1 VFLCVLLVKALSCC
15 NVKRIVPTPPEQM
28 PLPFAMPSE
37 PVELFRRVLR
47 RLRIAGDL
55 PSLRVEFRP
64 FAGLRSTICLR
75 KDHLNV
81 CISDVLEDAPRL
93 VLEALAEILLCKVYR
108 RRASRE
114 ARECYLAYVLS
125 PAIRRRIEQA
135 RRQRSAKRL
144 LPARGRCHNLEEIFQ
159 RLNQQFFHGELPL
172 TRLGWSLKNSR
183 SILGHYDAGHGMIV
197 INRALDSP
205 TAPGHLVEYL
215 VFHEMLHMRF
225 PVERNGHRRVVH
237 SREFRET
244 EKEFPHFDEA
254 RKSLKHF
261 RP

>member
-1 VFLCVLLVKALSCC
+1 M
-15 NVKRIVPTPPEQM
+15 PPEQM
-28 PLPFAMPSE
+28 PLPLASSFE
-37 PVELFRRVLR
+37 PLELFRRVLR
-47 RLRIAGDL
+47 RLRVAGAL

-75 KDHLNV
+75 KDHLKV
-81 CISDVLEDAPRL
+81 CISDVLENAPRL

-125 PAIRRRIEQA
+125 PSMRARIDQA
-135 RRQRSAKRL
+135 RRQRGTKRL
-144 LPARGRCHNLEEIFQ
+144 LPAHGRWHDLEEVFH
-159 RLNQQFFHGELPL
+159 RLNERFFHGELSV
-172 TRLGWSLKNSR
+172 TGLGWSLKNSR
-183 SILGHYDAGHGMIV
+183 TTLGHYDAGHGMIV
-197 INRALDSP
+197 LNRALDSP
-205 TAPGHLVEYL
+205 TAPAHLVEYL

-225 PVERNGHRRVVH
+225 PVERNGHLRVVH
-237 SREFRET
+237 SREFRKAER
-244 EKEFPHFDEA
+244 EFPQYEEA